1 MDKETNPFKVVFDG
15 PVRERGGT
23 GKINYVDNSF
33 SSNPFLQGG
42 NKKSIFN
49 AGSPPG
55 SKYKVPT
62 SLPDIELKP

>member
-1 MDKETNPFKVVFDG
+1 MEREANPFKVVFDG

-23 GKINYVDNSF
+23 NKINYVDNSF
-33 SSNPFLQGG
+33 SSNPYLQG

-49 AGSPPG
+49 AGSPTG
-55 SKYKVPT
+55 SKNKVPT